1 MFQDSLF
8 AEPAPVLKNQTLF
21 FAILPDAEKAEEMRR
36 FALQLCDL
44 HELTAEP
51 ILAKKLHVTLHAY
64 KEFGR
69 LAESLVQSAKMAGA
83 HVARLTQP
91 FAITFDRVK
100 SFPKSGRK
108 PCVLAE
114 EGGNAALKELHRQLK
129 IVLGKAKNGETPA
142 YTPHVT
148 LLYDEKMVEEEQL
161 SPVTWKAT
169 ELVLIHSANGVYD
182 LRGRWPL
189 QG

>member
-8 AEPAPVLKNQTLF
+8 AEPAPVVKNQNLF
-21 FAILPDAEKAEEMRR
+21 FAILPDAEKADEMRR
-36 FALQLCDL
+36 FAQQLCEL

-51 ILAKKLHVTLHAY
+51 ILANKLHVTLHAY
-64 KEFGR
+64 REFGR

-83 HVARLTQP
+83 HVARLTPP
-91 FAITFDRVK
+91 FEITFDRVK
-100 SFPKSGRK
+100 SLSKSGLK

-114 EGGNAALKELHRQLK
+114 DGGNVALQNLHQQLM
-129 IVLGKAKNGETPA
+129 IVLGKAKSGEVPA
-142 YTPHVT
+142 YTPQVT
-148 LLYDEKMVEEEQL
+148 LLFDEKMVEEEQL
-161 SPVTWKAT
+161 SPVTWTAT

>member
-8 AEPAPVLKNQTLF
+8 AEPEPVLKNQSLF
-21 FAILPDAEKAEEMRR
+21 FAMLPDAEKAAEIRR
-36 FALQLCDL
+36 FAQQLCSM
-44 HELTAEP
+44 HELTGDP
-51 ILAKKLHVTLHAY
+51 ISAKKLHLTLHAY

-83 HVARLTQP
+83 KVAQRTKA
-91 FAITFDRVK
+91 FEITFDRVK
-100 SFPKSGRK
+100 SFPIAGRK

-114 EGGNAALKELHRQLK
+114 DGGNAALKELYRELMV
-129 IVLGKAKNGETPA
+129 VLGKVKNGVAPA
-142 YTPHVT
+142 FTPHMT
-148 LLYDEKMVEEEQL
+148 LLYDEKTVEEERL
-161 SPVTWKAT
+161 SPVTWMAR
-169 ELVLIHSANGVYD
+169 ELVLIHSRDGFYD

>member
-36 FALQLCDL
+36 FAQQLCDM
-44 HELTAEP
+44 HELTGDP
-51 ILAKKLHVTLHAY
+51 ILAKKLHVTVHAY

-69 LAESLVQSAKMAGA
+69 LVESLVQAAKMAGA

-91 FAITFDRVK
+91 FEITFDRVK
-100 SFPKSGRK
+100 SFPTSGRK

-114 EGGNAALKELHRQLK
+114 DGGNAALKELYRQLM
-129 IVLGKAKNGETPA
+129 IILGKVKNGAVPG

-148 LLYDEKMVEEEQL
+148 LLYDEATVPEEQL
-161 SPVTWKAT
+161 SPVTWMAK